1 MEGTNRK
8 NLLSFHPVLNDTHR
22 NMDGT
27 EAEGGC
33 GVIGLACTE
42 PVAGKHILQ
51 PSLQMHNRG
60 NGKGG
65 GLAAVGLNP
74 TQMMVSPETLEQD
87 YLIQVALLD
96 PTAKKEVESLF
107 LEPYYEIHQ
116 GYEIPHVADYHDI
129 SGLEVRPPDILR
141 YFVRVKPSVLEEF
154 VISCRRQRGLRP
166 KIPLPASLAGY
177 EDEFVYQNTY
187 RLNQTLYASLGEK
200 RAFVLSHGKNMLVFK
215 IVGYAEQAVYYYQLE
230 NLQAHIWISHQRY
243 PTKGKVWHPGGA
255 HPFVGLHEALVHN
268 GDFANYHSI
277 SEYLK
282 QRGIY
287 PLFLTDTEVS
297 ALLFDLLKRVYR
309 YPLEYVIEALAPT
322 TERDFVL
329 LPPEKQEIYRAIQA
343 THIHGSPD
351 GPWFFIIARNDPLE
365 KTMQLIGITD
375 TSMLRPQV
383 FALAHTPEG
392 SGFQPVH
399 LGLIASEKQAID
411 AVLRS
416 LRSEDLRFSLFADQ
430 YWNAR
435 GGSHTDGGAFI
446 FSLKN
451 QKLSCTDKF
460 GKVVKLPDDQWCT
473 YNPDWIQSWERE
485 HPEELKQSQETMR
498 RWVEFFGRRE
508 DPFLFFQ
515 FLNGEIE
522 FPHSG
527 YHKWHRLKTMGYSSY
542 EHLGQALRE
551 WAEQSVRQGLFAI
564 EVLTLLIDRRYD
576 IGAKRRCSLL
586 TLLHGALYKI
596 FQDIPCIDEQNGKW
610 EKGEE
615 NQAFFTYPPPA
626 SLEAHLVRVD
636 WKRRETLS
644 RAPSPTSVLV
654 VDVGNFPPEG
664 EGSISEFLVK
674 GYRMGWREFITYN
687 WQGQRFCGCG
697 MGSNSRG
704 VRIQVYGCP
713 GDYLASGLDGGE
725 IIVHGSGQD
734 QLAQIMKDGKLV
746 IHGDVGQTFLYG
758 AKGGEIYVLGNA
770 AGRPLINAV
779 GRPRVVING
788 TCLDYLAES
797 FMAGNPLKGGGFVIL
812 NGVYFDEHG
821 RLKEM
826 DTPYPGG
833 NIFSLASGGAIY
845 LRDPQKRVEANQL
858 NGGRFASL
866 SGDDWQL
873 ILPYLQ
879 ENERLFGIRVED
891 LLTVDGERL
900 PPQEVYR
907 KVEAVPLSILAT
919 ITAHQ

>member
-1 MEGTNRK
+1 MQVTKGK
-8 NLLSFHPVLNDTHR
+8 NFISLPSALNDPHR
-22 NMDGT
+22 YTEGK

-74 TQMMVSPETLEQD
+74 SQLRVSPEILKQD

-96 PTAKKEVESLF
+96 PTARKEVESRF
-107 LEPYYEIHQ
+107 LQPYFEIHQ
-116 GYEIPHVADYHDI
+116 GYEVPHIQDYREI
-129 SGLEVRPPDILR
+129 EGLEVPPPNILR

-154 VISCRRQRGLRP
+154 VLSCRKHRGLRP
-166 KIPLPASLAGY
+166 GIPLPSSLAAY

-200 RAFVLSHGKNMLVFK
+200 RAFVLCHGKNMLVFK

-230 NLQAHIWISHQRY
+230 DLQAHIWISHQRY

-268 GDFANYHSI
+268 GDFANYYSI
-277 SEYLK
+277 SEYLQ
-282 QRGIY
+282 QRDIH

-297 ALLFDLLKRVYR
+297 VLLFDLLKRIYG

-322 TERDFVL
+322 TERDFFL
-329 LPPEKQEIYRAIQA
+329 LPPEKQEIYRAIQSA
-343 THIHGSPD
+343 HIHGSPD
-351 GPWFFIIARNDPLE
+351 GPWFFIIARNDPYE

-383 FALAHTPEG
+383 FALSHIPAGNGHK
-392 SGFQPVH
+392 PVR

-416 LRSEDLRFSLFADQ
+416 LRSEDPRFPLLADK

-435 GGSHTDGGAFI
+435 GGSYTDGGAFL
-446 FSLKN
+446 FSLKD
-451 QKLSCTDKF
+451 QKFSCTDKF
-460 GKVVKLPDDQWCT
+460 GNEVILPDDQMET
-473 YNPDWIQSWERE
+473 YNPIWVQAWERE
-485 HPEELKQSQETMR
+485 HPEEWKRSQVTVK
-498 RWVEFFGRRE
+498 RWVEAFGQKD

-515 FLNGEIE
+515 FLNGEME
-522 FPHSG
+522 FPDSG
-527 YHKWHRLKTMGYSSY
+527 HPKWHWLKTMGYPHY
-542 EHLGQALRE
+542 EHLCQALRE
-551 WAEQSVRQGLFAI
+551 WASQSPRHRQFSI
-564 EVLTLLIDRRYD
+564 ETLTLLIDRRFD
-576 IGAKRRCSLL
+576 TGMKRRSALL
-586 TLLHGALYKI
+586 TLLHEALYNI
-596 FQDIPCIDEQNGKW
+596 FQDIPSIDEENGKW
-610 EKGEE
+610 EKRQE
-615 NQAFFTYPPPA
+615 NQAFLTLPPP
-626 SLEAHLVRVD
+626 SYQQAHFVRID
-636 WKRRETLS
+636 RKRRGALKP
-644 RAPSPTSVLV
+644 APSPTSVLV
-654 VDVGNFPPEG
+654 VDVSDFPPEG
-664 EGSISEFLVK
+664 EESISEFLVK
-674 GYRMGWREFITYN
+674 AYQMGWREFITYN
-687 WQGQRFCGCG
+687 WRGQRFCGCG
-697 MGSNSRG
+697 LGSNSLG
-704 VRIQVYGCP
+704 VRIQVYGSP

-725 IIVHGSGQD
+725 IIVHASGQD

-779 GRPRVVING
+779 GKPRVVING

-797 FMAGNPLKGGGFVIL
+797 FMAGDPLKGGGFVIL
-812 NGVYFDEHG
+812 NGVFWDEHG
-821 RLKEM
+821 KLKEM
-826 DTPYPGG
+826 HTPYPGG
-833 NIFSLASGGAIY
+833 NLFSLASGGAIY
-845 LRDPQKRVEANQL
+845 LRDPKKRVEPNQL
-858 NGGRFASL
+858 NGGRFAPISEE
-866 SGDDWQL
+866 DRQL
-873 ILPYLQ
+873 ILPYLK
-879 ENERLFGIRVED
+879 ENERLFGISVKE
-891 LLTVDGERL
+891 LLTVDGQTL
-900 PPQEVYR
+900 PPEEVYR

-919 ITAHQ
+919 IAAHQ